1 MKIKTYLLFIVFGFL
16 GLSSV
21 AQVVNPTLKTVDNV
35 WRAHQM
41 ENGKPLI
48 RNAAIA
54 GNPYLNRNFK
64 EGKLISRYNM
74 KFPAVPLRYNIFT
87 DNIEYKSTNGNV
99 YALKGQNKIK
109 SYEIGD
115 TTLIY
120 SPYYKSKN
128 KLASGYFQVLV
139 QGNTKALIK
148 YTVYLLQA
156 HPTQP
161 YKPAEPERYTD
172 VIKSLYLKVDS
183 SAAIPVSKAK
193 AILHLFPK
201 YKSQLSRYIK
211 DENLRIRKQA
221 DFVKLVKYID
231 KITSSTAGNK
241 K

>member
-1 MKIKTYLLFIVFGFL
+1 MKTYFLLIVFGFL
-16 GLSSV
+16 GLTSV
-21 AQVVNPTLKTVDNV
+21 AQVVNPTLKTVDDV

-48 RNAAIA
+48 GNSAIA

-64 EGKLISRYNM
+64 GGKLISRYNM
-74 KFPAVPLRYNIFT
+74 KFPVVPLRYNIFT
-87 DNIEYKSTNGNV
+87 DNIEYKSIDGNV
-99 YALKGQNKIK
+99 YVLEGQNKIK
-109 SYEIGD
+109 FYKIGD

-120 SPYYKSKN
+120 SPYYKNKD

-148 YTVYLLQA
+148 YTIYLLQA

-161 YKPAEPERYTD
+161 YKPAEPARYSE
-172 VIKSLYLKVDS
+172 VIKSFYLKVDS
-183 SAAIPVSKAK
+183 SAAVPVSRAK
-193 AILHLFPK
+193 TILHLFPK
-201 YKSQLSRYIK
+201 HKNQLNQYIRDK
-211 DENLRIRKQA
+211 DLHIRKQA

-231 KITSSTAGNK
+231 TLTSTTAGNK